1 MKLAKLIMLVALF
14 TPLAAGAAGGAWH
27 QKTAGVVISVGKQT
41 MAGAALSAPADL
53 PASAQA
59 SLLAWRITLLTPP
72 PRGLEMKLCSA
83 TTCIKL
89 ERLSGQKKLTAP
101 LSARGPFRFVYS
113 VAGRGQ
119 LIPALHVVSNE
130 LTVNYRQAAQRPG
143 F

>member
-1 MKLAKLIMLVALF
+1 MKPGGLLMVLTALLF
-14 TPLAAGAAGGAWH
+14 PPAASAAGGAWH

-59 SLLAWRITLLTPP
+59 SLLAWRVTLLTPP
-72 PRGLEMKLCSA
+72 PAGLEIKLCSA

-89 ERLSGQKKLTAP
+89 ERLSGQKKLAAP

-113 VAGRGQ
+113 VASRGQ

-130 LTVNYRQAAQRPG
+130 LTVNYR
-143 F
+143 

>member
-1 MKLAKLIMLVALF
+1 MV
-14 TPLAAGAAGGAWH
+14 LAALLFPPAAFATGGAWH

-59 SLLAWRITLLTPP
+59 SLLAWRVTLLTPP
-72 PRGLEMKLCSA
+72 PAGLEIKLCSA
-83 TTCIKL
+83 ATCIKL
-89 ERLSGQKKLTAP
+89 AGLSGRKKLTAP

-130 LTVNYRQAAQRPG
+130 LTVNYRRVIPEPG